1 MIPHVSSS
9 GSTGTVKFVSDT
21 SWQVYNAEPALGP
34 ATSLGFAQFVCL
46 TASIPS
52 SCPAGATI
60 YGHSTGGWTA
70 DLSSTPAAHWIWAPN
85 INGTTTPAEFNQF
98 FFSKT
103 FQLNGTKAF
112 GLISISADDLAEV
125 HINGHIVGSIGSTLT
140 SKLPR
145 WLKVP

>member
-1 MIPHVSSS
+1 RTTWWLRTMRKFKITIILIAFSLVTLILPSLIPHVSSA

-21 SWQVYNAEPALGP
+21 SWQVYNADPALGL

-70 DLSSTPAAHWIWAPN
+70 DLSSIPAAHWIWAPN
-85 INGTTTPAEFNQF
+85 ITGTTTPAELNQF

-103 FQLNGTKAF
+103 F
-112 GLISISADDLAEV
+112 
-125 HINGHIVGSIGSTLT
+125 
-140 SKLPR
+140 
-145 WLKVP
+145 